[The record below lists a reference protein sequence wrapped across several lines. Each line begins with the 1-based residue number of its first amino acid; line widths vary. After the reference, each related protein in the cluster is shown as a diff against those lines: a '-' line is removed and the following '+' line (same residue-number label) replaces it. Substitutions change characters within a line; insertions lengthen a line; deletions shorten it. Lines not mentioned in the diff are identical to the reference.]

1 MGATGTVL
9 GPALASS
16 VLSGPRRQQAQL
28 GLFLTRI
35 CCETSANPLPWLG
48 LNFPICRQEA
58 RRRAPWTPGL
68 QLNLRVGDGWS
79 GAARPAC
86 TEGRAGSRH
95 AGGSSGA
102 GIRVRTP
109 LLASSDPVGLLVPP
123 PCRKHRLQL
132 LRAERLPSAAP

>member
-1 MGATGTVL
+1 MGETGTVL
-9 GPALASS
+9 GPALGSS

-58 RRRAPWTPGL
+58 RRRASWTPGL

-86 TEGRAGSRH
+86 TEGRAGWLEACGRQQWSWDQSPDSS
-95 AGGSSGA
+95 AG
-102 GIRVRTP
+102 
-109 LLASSDPVGLLVPP
+109 L
-123 PCRKHRLQL
+123 
-132 LRAERLPSAAP
+132 E